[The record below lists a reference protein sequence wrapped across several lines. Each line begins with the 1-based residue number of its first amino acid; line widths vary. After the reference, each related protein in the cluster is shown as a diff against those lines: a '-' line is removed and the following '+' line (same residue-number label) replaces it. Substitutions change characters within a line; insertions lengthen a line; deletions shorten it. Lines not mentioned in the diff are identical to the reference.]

1 MTSPLDGWGVM
12 ERALELTRS
21 GEPFALATVV
31 WRKAPSSGQHGS
43 RAIVT
48 ASGELHGWIGGACA
62 EPVIIREAQKAI
74 EEGTPRLVWLGQP
87 DEFEGMHVPN
97 GVMTVPMSCQSEG
110 ALQIYIEPSS
120 TSPHLVIVGRSP
132 MAVTLSQMAA
142 LLDWRVDLVDG
153 REFSAASATNR
164 SVVVVATQGHGDED
178 VIETALAIGPAYL
191 GVVASG
197 RRGEALRGY
206 LADRGFDRSIIDS
219 IRVPVGLDL
228 GHTTHREVAV
238 AVLAELVQRRAA
250 GEFPSAGMAVPAA
263 QHALQP
269 VQAGAAHMCFGQHL
283 AVANAE
289 VTSCPAL
296 SVIFSTPT
304 ISAESMSPEATAISP
319 ERSAAAPEAH
329 AASTLTAS

>member
-1 MTSPLDGWGVM
+1 MTTPLDGWGVM

-74 EEGTPRLVWLGQP
+74 EEGSPRLVWLGQA

-97 GVMTVPMSCQSEG
+97 GVYTVPMSCQSEG
-110 ALQIYIEPSS
+110 ALQIYIEPAS
-120 TSPHLVIVGRSP
+120 TAPHLVIVGRSP
-132 MAVTLSQMAA
+132 MAITLSQMAT
-142 LLDWRVDLVDG
+142 LLDWRVDLIDG
-153 REFSAASATNR
+153 REFTQSSATGR

-178 VIETALAIGPAYL
+178 VIETVLAINPAYV
-191 GVVASG
+191 GVVASA

-206 LADRGFDRSIIDS
+206 LSDRGFDRSVIDR

-250 GEFPSAGMAVPAA
+250 GEFPSAGLVTSVARPTEVLDVVCGMTVPADDDHYPF
-263 QHALQP
+263 QHEDSTYWFCCPGCRYSFKKDPASFLQE
-269 VQAGAAHMCFGQHL
+269 A
-283 AVANAE
+283 
-289 VTSCPAL
+289 SC
-296 SVIFSTPT
+296 
-304 ISAESMSPEATAISP
+304 
-319 ERSAAAPEAH
+319 
-329 AASTLTAS
+329 

>member
-1 MTSPLDGWGVM
+1 VTSPLDGWGVM

-153 REFSAASATNR
+153 REFSAASATDR

-206 LADRGFDRSIIDS
+206 LTDRGFDRSIIDS

-250 GEFPSAGMAVPAA
+250 GEFPSAGMAAPAA
-263 QHALQP
+263 R
-269 VQAGAAHMCFGQHL
+269 
-283 AVANAE
+283 
-289 VTSCPAL
+289 PA
-296 SVIFSTPT
+296 
-304 ISAESMSPEATAISP
+304 EATDVVCGMTVTADDAHYPFEHEGSTYWFCCP
-319 ERSAAAPEAH
+319 GCRYAFKKDPASFLQEA
-329 AASTLTAS
+329 SC